1 MARRIAIVVLVLAL
15 LLPLPPFI
23 NLQRYQP
30 RITQSLSGAIGRKVT
45 FSAVHLRILPQPGF
59 TFTNFM
65 IAEDPAFGLEPILR
79 ADEVTAS
86 LRLTS
91 LWRGRLEIAKLSFD
105 TPSLNLT
112 RDERGLWN
120 FGGSLKQAGTVPA
133 APPGEMRAPAPP
145 RVPFIEASGARVDF

>member
-15 LLPLPPFI
+15 LMFLPPFI
-23 NLQRYQP
+23 NLQRYEA

-45 FSAVHLRILPQPGF
+45 FAKVHLRVLPQPGF
-59 TFTNFM
+59 TFTNFV

-91 LWRGRLEIAKLSFD
+91 LWRGRLEIAKLS
-105 TPSLNLT
+105 
-112 RDERGLWN
+112 
-120 FGGSLKQAGTVPA
+120 
-133 APPGEMRAPAPP
+133 
-145 RVPFIEASGARVDF
+145 